1 MDLSVHN
8 MDRDNNNDIRVVD
21 LSLAKAGAKE
31 VEEESVIRSQEADLT
46 KLNSEK
52 LRALLPHLDI
62 AALNILCL
70 ARLQETA
77 AALTGVTSA
86 HSAHFPSLLTSGD
99 GSPGGQGRSR
109 PLPA

>member
-1 MDLSVHN
+1 MMAMDLSVHN

-31 VEEESVIRSQEADLT
+31 LKEAEEAVIRSQETDLS

-70 ARLQETA
+70 ARLQVRGNSFKCIKER
-77 AALTGVTSA
+77 L
-86 HSAHFPSLLTSGD
+86 
-99 GSPGGQGRSR
+99 
-109 PLPA
+109 

>member
-1 MDLSVHN
+1 MMAMDLSVHN

-31 VEEESVIRSQEADLT
+31 EEEAVIKNQEADIT

-70 ARLQETA
+70 ARLQVREN
-77 AALTGVTSA
+77 
-86 HSAHFPSLLTSGD
+86 SLKCIE
-99 GSPGGQGRSR
+99 RI
-109 PLPA
+109 

>member
-1 MDLSVHN
+1 MMAMDLSVHN

-31 VEEESVIRSQEADLT
+31 EAEEAVIKSQEADIT

-70 ARLQETA
+70 ARLQVREN
-77 AALTGVTSA
+77 S
-86 HSAHFPSLLTSGD
+86 
-99 GSPGGQGRSR
+99 
-109 PLPA
+109 

>member
-1 MDLSVHN
+1 MMAMDLSVHN

-31 VEEESVIRSQEADLT
+31 EEAEEAVIKSQEADIT

-70 ARLQETA
+70 ARLQVREN
-77 AALTGVTSA
+77 
-86 HSAHFPSLLTSGD
+86 SLKCIE
-99 GSPGGQGRSR
+99 RI
-109 PLPA
+109 

>member
-1 MDLSVHN
+1 MMAMDLSVHN

-31 VEEESVIRSQEADLT
+31 EAEEAVIKSQEADIT

-70 ARLQETA
+70 ARLQVREN
-77 AALTGVTSA
+77 S
-86 HSAHFPSLLTSGD
+86 FKCIE
-99 GSPGGQGRSR
+99 RI
-109 PLPA
+109 

>member
-1 MDLSVHN
+1 MAMDLSVHN

-31 VEEESVIRSQEADLT
+31 LKEAEEAVIRSQETDLS

-70 ARLQETA
+70 ARLQVRGNSFKCIKER
-77 AALTGVTSA
+77 LW
-86 HSAHFPSLLTSGD
+86 
-99 GSPGGQGRSR
+99 
-109 PLPA
+109 

>member
-1 MDLSVHN
+1 MMAMDLSVHN

-21 LSLAKAGAKE
+21 LSLAKAGAKD
-31 VEEESVIRSQEADLT
+31 EEEAVIKSQEADIT

-70 ARLQETA
+70 ARLQVREN
-77 AALTGVTSA
+77 
-86 HSAHFPSLLTSGD
+86 SLKCI
-99 GSPGGQGRSR
+99 GRI
-109 PLPA
+109 

>member
-1 MDLSVHN
+1 MAMDLSVHN

-31 VEEESVIRSQEADLT
+31 LKEVEEEAVIRSQEADLT

-70 ARLQETA
+70 ARLQVREK
-77 AALTGVTSA
+77 
-86 HSAHFPSLLTSGD
+86 SLKCIE
-99 GSPGGQGRSR
+99 RI
-109 PLPA
+109 

>member
-1 MDLSVHN
+1 MMAMDLSVHN

-31 VEEESVIRSQEADLT
+31 EEAEAVIKSQEADIT

-70 ARLQETA
+70 ARLQVREN
-77 AALTGVTSA
+77 
-86 HSAHFPSLLTSGD
+86 SLKCI
-99 GSPGGQGRSR
+99 GRI
-109 PLPA
+109 

>member
-1 MDLSVHN
+1 MMAMDLSVHN
-8 MDRDNNNDIRVVD
+8 MDRDNNNDSRVVD

-31 VEEESVIRSQEADLT
+31 LKEVAGEAEEEARGPQEAADLT

-70 ARLQETA
+70 ARLQ
-77 AALTGVTSA
+77 VKIIPYS
-86 HSAHFPSLLTSGD
+86 FPKIKF
-99 GSPGGQGRSR
+99 SR
-109 PLPA
+109 RI

>member
-1 MDLSVHN
+1 MSGELTSLMMAMDLSVHN

-31 VEEESVIRSQEADLT
+31 LKEAEEEALIRSQETDLT

-70 ARLQETA
+70 ARLQVREKR
-77 AALTGVTSA
+77 V
-86 HSAHFPSLLTSGD
+86 
-99 GSPGGQGRSR
+99 
-109 PLPA
+109 

>member
-1 MDLSVHN
+1 MMAMDLSVHN

-31 VEEESVIRSQEADLT
+31 EESEAVIKSQEADIT

-70 ARLQETA
+70 ARLQVREN
-77 AALTGVTSA
+77 
-86 HSAHFPSLLTSGD
+86 SLKCIE
-99 GSPGGQGRSR
+99 RI
-109 PLPA
+109 

>member
-1 MDLSVHN
+1 MMAMDLSVHN

-31 VEEESVIRSQEADLT
+31 EAEEAVIKSQEADIT

-70 ARLQETA
+70 ARLQVREN
-77 AALTGVTSA
+77 
-86 HSAHFPSLLTSGD
+86 SLKCIE
-99 GSPGGQGRSR
+99 RI
-109 PLPA
+109 

>member
-1 MDLSVHN
+1 MMAMDLSVHN

-31 VEEESVIRSQEADLT
+31 EEAEAVIKNQEADIT

-70 ARLQETA
+70 ARLQVREN
-77 AALTGVTSA
+77 
-86 HSAHFPSLLTSGD
+86 SLKCIE
-99 GSPGGQGRSR
+99 RI
-109 PLPA
+109 

>member
-1 MDLSVHN
+1 MAMDLSVHN

-31 VEEESVIRSQEADLT
+31 LKEAEEAVIRSQETDLS

-70 ARLQETA
+70 ARLQVRGNSFKCIKER
-77 AALTGVTSA
+77 L
-86 HSAHFPSLLTSGD
+86 
-99 GSPGGQGRSR
+99 
-109 PLPA
+109 

>member
-1 MDLSVHN
+1 MRAMDLSVHN

-31 VEEESVIRSQEADLT
+31 EAEEAVIKSQEADIT

-70 ARLQETA
+70 ARLQVREN
-77 AALTGVTSA
+77 
-86 HSAHFPSLLTSGD
+86 SLKCIE
-99 GSPGGQGRSR
+99 RI
-109 PLPA
+109 

>member
-1 MDLSVHN
+1 MMAMDLSVHN

-31 VEEESVIRSQEADLT
+31 EEAEAVIKNQEADIT

-70 ARLQETA
+70 ARLQVREN
-77 AALTGVTSA
+77 
-86 HSAHFPSLLTSGD
+86 SLKCI
-99 GSPGGQGRSR
+99 GRI
-109 PLPA
+109 

>member
-1 MDLSVHN
+1 MMAMDLSVHN

-31 VEEESVIRSQEADLT
+31 ETEEAVIKSQEADIT
-46 KLNSEK
+46 KLNSEQ

-70 ARLQETA
+70 ARLQVREN
-77 AALTGVTSA
+77 
-86 HSAHFPSLLTSGD
+86 SLKCIE
-99 GSPGGQGRSR
+99 RI
-109 PLPA
+109 

>member
-1 MDLSVHN
+1 MAMDLSVHN

-31 VEEESVIRSQEADLT
+31 LKEAEEAVIRSQETDLS

-70 ARLQETA
+70 ARLQVRGNSFKCIKER
-77 AALTGVTSA
+77 LG
-86 HSAHFPSLLTSGD
+86 
-99 GSPGGQGRSR
+99 
-109 PLPA
+109 

>member
-1 MDLSVHN
+1 MAMDLSVHN

-31 VEEESVIRSQEADLT
+31 LKEEEAVIRSQEADLS

-70 ARLQETA
+70 ARLQVREKRA
-77 AALTGVTSA
+77 
-86 HSAHFPSLLTSGD
+86 
-99 GSPGGQGRSR
+99 
-109 PLPA
+109 

>member
-1 MDLSVHN
+1 MMAMDLSVHN

-31 VEEESVIRSQEADLT
+31 EAEEAVIKSQEADIT

-70 ARLQETA
+70 ARLQVREN
-77 AALTGVTSA
+77 
-86 HSAHFPSLLTSGD
+86 SLKCI
-99 GSPGGQGRSR
+99 GRK
-109 PLPA
+109 

>member
-1 MDLSVHN
+1 MMAMDLSVHN

-31 VEEESVIRSQEADLT
+31 EAEEAVIKSQEADIT

-70 ARLQETA
+70 ARLQVRENN
-77 AALTGVTSA
+77 LKCI
-86 HSAHFPSLLTSGD
+86 
-99 GSPGGQGRSR
+99 GRI
-109 PLPA
+109 

>member
-1 MDLSVHN
+1 MMAMDLSVHN

-31 VEEESVIRSQEADLT
+31 EAEEAVIKSQEADIT

-70 ARLQETA
+70 ARLQVREN
-77 AALTGVTSA
+77 
-86 HSAHFPSLLTSGD
+86 SLKCI
-99 GSPGGQGRSR
+99 GRI
-109 PLPA
+109 

>member
-1 MDLSVHN
+1 MMAMDLSVHN

-31 VEEESVIRSQEADLT
+31 EAEEAIIKSQEADIT

-70 ARLQETA
+70 ARLQVREN
-77 AALTGVTSA
+77 
-86 HSAHFPSLLTSGD
+86 SLKCI
-99 GSPGGQGRSR
+99 GRI
-109 PLPA
+109 